1 MKFNNLITIDG
12 LSGAG
17 KGTLALNLAHEF
29 NYGILDS
36 GALYRLVGLVSQRM
50 DSKDPEI
57 IEKEIGSKKIA
68 MNLNPKLMETEIF
81 FGTENVTKLLKS
93 DEIANEA
100 SNFAADKKIR
110 EILKNYQKNFFDPEL
125 GLVADG
131 RDMGTVIFPEAKWK
145 FFLIASIEER
155 AKRREE
161 QLKDIGLEVNIA
173 TLIDSIMA
181 RDSRDTNRDVSP
193 AIPAED
199 AITIDSSNLSIEELK
214 KKILGIV
221 KT

>member
-81 FGTENVTKLLKS
+81 FGTENVTKLIKS

-110 EILKNYQKNFFDPEL
+110 EILKNYQKNFYDPEL

-173 TLIDSIMA
+173 TLVDSIMA

>member
-68 MNLNPKLMETEIF
+68 MNLNPKLKETEIF
-81 FGTENVTKLLKS
+81 FGTENVTKLIKS

-110 EILKNYQKNFFDPEL
+110 EILKNYQKNFYDPEL

-173 TLIDSIMA
+173 NLVDSIMA

>member
-100 SNFAADKKIR
+100 SIFAADKKIR
-110 EILKNYQKNFFDPEL
+110 EILKNYQKNFYDPEL

-173 TLIDSIMA
+173 NLIDSIMA

>member
-110 EILKNYQKNFFDPEL
+110 EILKNYQKNFYDPEL

-145 FFLIASIEER
+145 FFLIASIDER

-173 TLIDSIMA
+173 NLIDSIMA

-199 AITIDSSNLSIEELK
+199 AITIDSSNLSIDELK

>member
-36 GALYRLVGLVSQRM
+36 GALYRLVGLVSQKM

-93 DEIANEA
+93 DEIANKA

-110 EILKNYQKNFFDPEL
+110 EILKNYQKNFYDPEL

-173 TLIDSIMA
+173 NLVDSIMA

>member
-29 NYGILDS
+29 NYEILDS

-68 MNLNPKLMETEIF
+68 MNLNLKLMETEIF

-100 SNFAADKKIR
+100 SNFASDKKIR
-110 EILKNYQKNFFDPEL
+110 EILKNYQKNFYDPEL

-173 TLIDSIMA
+173 NLIDSIMA

-199 AITIDSSNLSIEELK
+199 AITIDSSNLSIDELK

>member
-36 GALYRLVGLVSQRM
+36 GALYRLIGLVSQRM

-68 MNLNPKLMETEIF
+68 MNLNPKLKETEIF
-81 FGTENVTKLLKS
+81 FGTENVTKLIKS

-110 EILKNYQKNFFDPEL
+110 EILKNYQKNFYDPEL
-125 GLVADG
+125 GLVAYG
-131 RDMGTVIFPEAKWK
+131 RDIGTVIFPEAKWK

>member
-100 SNFAADKKIR
+100 SIFAADKKIR
-110 EILKNYQKNFFDPEL
+110 EILKNYQKNFYDPEL

-173 TLIDSIMA
+173 NLIDSIMA

-199 AITIDSSNLSIEELK
+199 AITIDSSNLSIDELK

>member
-68 MNLNPKLMETEIF
+68 MNLNSKLMETEIF

-110 EILKNYQKNFFDPEL
+110 EILKNYQKNFYDPEL

>member
-110 EILKNYQKNFFDPEL
+110 EILKNYQKNFYDPEL

-173 TLIDSIMA
+173 TLVDSIMA

>member
-17 KGTLALNLAHEF
+17 KGTLALNLAYEF

-50 DSKDPEI
+50 DSKDPDI

-110 EILKNYQKNFFDPEL
+110 EILKNYQKNFYDPEL

-173 TLIDSIMA
+173 NLVDSIMA

>member
-29 NYGILDS
+29 NYEILDS

-100 SNFAADKKIR
+100 SNFASDKKIR
-110 EILKNYQKNFFDPEL
+110 EILKNYQKNFYDPEL

-173 TLIDSIMA
+173 NLIDSIMA

-199 AITIDSSNLSIEELK
+199 AITIDSSNLSIDELK

>member
-57 IEKEIGSKKIA
+57 IKKEIGSKKIA

-110 EILKNYQKNFFDPEL
+110 EILKNYQKNFYDPEL

-173 TLIDSIMA
+173 TLVDSIMA

>member
-17 KGTLALNLAHEF
+17 KGTLALNIAHEF

-100 SNFAADKKIR
+100 SIFAADKKIR
-110 EILKNYQKNFFDPEL
+110 EILKNYQKNFYDPEL

-173 TLIDSIMA
+173 NLVDSIMA

-193 AIPAED
+193 VIPAVD